1 MNTIKKSNKTD
12 TTEIQVSM
20 ILQDTMTYTD
30 N

>member
-12 TTEIQVSM
+12 TTEIQVFM
-20 ILQDTMTYTD
+20 ILQDTMKYTD

>member
-1 MNTIKKSNKTD
+1 MNTIKKLNKTD

-20 ILQDTMTYTD
+20 ILQNTMKYTD

>member
-1 MNTIKKSNKTD
+1 MNKIRISNKTD

-20 ILQDTMTYTD
+20 ILQDTMKYTD

>member
-1 MNTIKKSNKTD
+1 MNTIKKQNKTD

-20 ILQDTMTYTD
+20 ILQDTMKYTD